1 MKIGPIRSAAGCLA
15 CCLLLTGLAAC
26 SLSGAREQ
34 SLSDAG
40 QEPVRKVI
48 GREKLEGR
56 ILGRF
61 ASGAR
66 FARLEIGM
74 SRSEVETLIGVPD
87 SVEVHSTG
95 TAWVPYYF
103 GADAWSIASNYKGEG
118 RLVFNAD
125 SLLILIDASGS
136 AR

>member
-1 MKIGPIRSAAGCLA
+1 MQRALIRSVAV
-15 CCLLLTGLAAC
+15 CLLLAG
-26 SLSGAREQ
+26 LSGCGAAGVWKDAP
-34 SLSDAG
+34 SDAG
-40 QEPVRKVI
+40 SEPVRKVI

-66 FARLEIGM
+66 FAALEIGM
-74 SRSEVETLIGVPD
+74 SRSKVEKRLGRPD

-103 GADAWSIASNYKGEG
+103 GTDGWSIASNYKGEG
-118 RLVFNAD
+118 RLIFNAD
-125 SLLILIDASGS
+125 SLLILIDASES